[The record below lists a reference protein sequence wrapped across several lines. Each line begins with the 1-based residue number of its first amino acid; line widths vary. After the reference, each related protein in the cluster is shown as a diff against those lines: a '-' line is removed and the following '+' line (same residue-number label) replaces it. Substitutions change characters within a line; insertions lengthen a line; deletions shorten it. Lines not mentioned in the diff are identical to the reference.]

1 MAAKS
6 IKKQTAESPSLTE
19 TDEGRRE
26 HFATIK
32 QRFTVDEGAI
42 KAMSSQFDGLA
53 KALGS
58 VNEQLDA
65 IISKGKTGMDA
76 LGGIAGASGS
86 GAGGAPIAGSQVKTK
101 AGTTGTTGAALSSGI
116 WDKMKQ
122 RTAEVRK
129 PMTEAW
135 GGGGKGAVG
144 GYMGK
149 MGRGFGKWMVTGAG
163 GLGGGSAQMPVVQA
177 TLGAMNWTRNRYQGA
192 SDYMLTSDR
201 TGMLMRQMY
210 GGTQLQYQ
218 RRYRQPMTNALI
230 GNEGIEQMLNL
241 QLTTG
246 LGRTREQQQSMLS
259 GVEGIR
265 VASGFGYSTEQATQM
280 ISAMAQP
287 GSSNMM
293 TMMLGMGMYGPGGKQ
308 NDPMD
313 VIRNTV
319 RRMGLTNES
328 MVQGAFQPGSM
339 TRANLARTGLPVDM
353 QNLVLQYAQ
362 ENIEFQK
369 AGGEGMYDP
378 SKKEHRQRMGVE
390 EGYATEFERTRREET
405 RRQEDFYRR
414 QIDNYEQVEENTQA
428 MIKLTAAIEDKFSS
442 LIGTQMNVA
451 QHPLTRIGLPIIG
464 GLLGLAVTAGNPAG
478 LMAGISGGMAAANA
492 IGDEDDPSSSK
503 VTPIKFIDKGRGTGW
518 NALVG
523 DGTGIGIQAMANAA
537 ASEAGHKLTLT
548 SGTRTDAEQRD
559 LFEARHKLVIPGH
572 DPSAVNGRRRS
583 DGLRYADGTGGVVAG
598 WYRLNDVGIRKGLA
612 MPPGASK
619 HQTGE
624 AADLGPK
631 SAEDWIAANAGR
643 FGLKNP
649 INAQGAVEKW
659 HVSLS
664 GSGAQQT
671 ISAEATAAAA
681 SAEAPAAVDS
691 AEATAAATSS
701 VASQFYA
708 YKVGVEGVTDT
719 SASYA
724 PSVIAPVALPQ
735 GVSKASAPAV
745 SSGTQRSPVSAS
757 VATTSGNTITIAPSI
772 TLAGTGSDA
781 VDAQNLANKVIK
793 IIETSDAVQALR
805 TS

>member
-1 MAAKS
+1 MVDS
-6 IKKQTAESPSLTE
+6 IEKQTAESSSLTE
-19 TDEGRRE
+19 TGEGRRE
-26 HFATIK
+26 AFATVK
-32 QRFTVDEGAI
+32 QRFTVDENAI
-42 KAMSSQFDGLA
+42 KGMSTQFDNLA
-53 KALGS
+53 KSLDS
-58 VNEQLDA
+58 VNKQLDS
-65 IISKGKTGMDA
+65 IIAKGKTGMDA
-76 LGGIAGASGS
+76 LGGIAGASGG
-86 GAGGAPIAGSQVKTK
+86 GAGGSPIVGSQIKTK

-116 WDKMKQ
+116 WGKFKGMFSSG
-122 RTAEVRK
+122 TAA
-129 PMTEAW
+129 PAAAPAAPAA
-135 GGGGKGAVG
+135 GGGGFG

-218 RRYRQPMTNALI
+218 RRYRQPMTDALI

-246 LGRTREQQQSMLS
+246 LGRTRQQQQSMLS

-378 SKKEHRQRMGVE
+378 SKKEDRQRMGVE

-503 VTPIKFIDKGRGTGW
+503 VTPTKFTDKGLKP
-518 NALVG
+518 ALVG
-523 DGTGIGIQAMANAA
+523 DGTGIGIQAMSNAA
-537 ASEAGHKLTLT
+537 AAAGHKLTLT
-548 SGTRTDAEQRD
+548 SGTRSNAEQLRLFTERHDLVTPGRD
-559 LFEARHKLVIPGH
+559 TGG
-572 DPSAVNGRRRS
+572 VNGRRRS
-583 DGLRYADGTGGVVAG
+583 DGLRYYDGNGGGEAG
-598 WYRLNDVGIRKGLA
+598 WYSLNSTGESKGLA

-619 HQTGE
+619 HQTGD
-624 AADLGPK
+624 AADLGP
-631 SAEDWIAANAGR
+631 AGAHPWIAANAGR

-649 INAQGAVEKW
+649 INAQGAKEPW

-664 GSGAQQT
+664 GSGAQQ
-671 ISAEATAAAA
+671 IIPAEATAAA
-681 SAEAPAAVDS
+681 DS
-691 AEATAAATSS
+691 A
-701 VASQFYA
+701 ASEFYS
-708 YKVGVEGVTDT
+708 YKEGVTGT

-724 PSVIAPVALPQ
+724 TSGIAPVALPQ

>member
-1 MAAKS
+1 MVDS
-6 IKKQTAESPSLTE
+6 IEKQTAESSSLTE
-19 TDEGRRE
+19 TGEGRRE
-26 HFATIK
+26 AFATVK
-32 QRFTVDEGAI
+32 QRFTVDENAI
-42 KAMSSQFDGLA
+42 KGMSTQFDNLA
-53 KALGS
+53 KSLDS
-58 VNEQLDA
+58 VNKQLDS
-65 IISKGKTGMDA
+65 IIAKGKTGMDA
-76 LGGIAGASGS
+76 LGGIAGASGG
-86 GAGGAPIAGSQVKTK
+86 GAGGSPIVGSQIKTK

-116 WDKMKQ
+116 WGKFKGMFSSG
-122 RTAEVRK
+122 TAA
-129 PMTEAW
+129 PAAAPAAPAA
-135 GGGGKGAVG
+135 GGGGFG

-218 RRYRQPMTNALI
+218 RRYRQPMTDALI

-246 LGRTREQQQSMLS
+246 LGRTRQQQQSMLS

-265 VASGFGYSTEQATQM
+265 VASGFGYDTAQATQM

-378 SKKEHRQRMGVE
+378 SKKEDRQRMGVE

-503 VTPIKFIDKGRGTGW
+503 VTPTKFTDKGLKP
-518 NALVG
+518 ALVG
-523 DGTGIGIQAMANAA
+523 DGTGIGIQAMSNAA
-537 ASEAGHKLTLT
+537 AAAGHKLTLT
-548 SGTRTDAEQRD
+548 SGTRSNAEQLRLFTERHDLVTPGRD
-559 LFEARHKLVIPGH
+559 TGG
-572 DPSAVNGRRRS
+572 VNGRRRS
-583 DGLRYADGTGGVVAG
+583 DGLRYYDGNGGGEAG
-598 WYRLNDVGIRKGLA
+598 WYSLNSTGESKGLA

-619 HQTGE
+619 HQTGD
-624 AADLGPK
+624 AADLGP
-631 SAEDWIAANAGR
+631 AGAHPWIAANAGR

-649 INAQGAVEKW
+649 INAQGAKEPW

-664 GSGAQQT
+664 GSGAQQ
-671 ISAEATAAAA
+671 IIPAEATAAA
-681 SAEAPAAVDS
+681 DS
-691 AEATAAATSS
+691 A
-701 VASQFYA
+701 ASEFYS
-708 YKVGVEGVTDT
+708 YKEGVTGT

-724 PSVIAPVALPQ
+724 TSGIAPVALPQ